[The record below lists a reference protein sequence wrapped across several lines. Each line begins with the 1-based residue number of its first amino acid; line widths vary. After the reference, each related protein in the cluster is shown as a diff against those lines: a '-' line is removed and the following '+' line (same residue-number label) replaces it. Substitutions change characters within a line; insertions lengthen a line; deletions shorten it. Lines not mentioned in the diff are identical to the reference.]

1 LLVGRR
7 KNVFLSMSESGH
19 DPIGFG
25 IGQRSSHSG
34 IWASDLSR
42 TSRQNLQHVQDK
54 CQIWRIY
61 NILNTSR

>member
-1 LLVGRR
+1 
-7 KNVFLSMSESGH
+7 MSESGH